1 MDNHSQRVVSGSVSR
16 WWPVISVIFQGSVL
30 GLMSFNIFIYDLG
43 SGIECTLS
51 KFADSTK
58 LIGTVDMIEGRHD
71 IKNDLGKVEKWAY

>member
-1 MDNHSQRVVSGSVSR
+1 
-16 WWPVISVIFQGSVL
+16 
-30 GLMSFNIFIYDLG
+30 MSFNIFIYDLG